1 MQTYDKDNVFYK
13 IINKEINAN
22 IVLEGKHFIAF
33 HDIAPKAPVHILIIP
48 KGLYV
53 DYNDFAS
60 NASDEEILDF
70 NRGISEIVKIMR
82 LEKHGFKILSNAGKF
97 TTPDFPEPQSV
108 MHMHVHILGK
118 SAED

>member
-1 MQTYDKDNVFYK
+1 MQQYDKNNVFYK
-13 IINKEINAN
+13 MINKEIKAN
-22 IVLEGKHFIAF
+22 IVLEGKHFLAI

-48 KGLYV
+48 KGCYV
-53 DYNDFAS
+53 DYNDFAA

-70 NRGISEIVKIMR
+70 NRGLAEIVKMMN
-82 LEKHGFKILSNAGKF
+82 LETHGFKILSNAGKF

-118 SAED
+118 PSEK

>member
-1 MQTYDKDNVFYK
+1 MQQYDKNNVFYR

-22 IVLEGKHFIAF
+22 IVLESKYSIAF
-33 HDIAPKAPVHILIIP
+33 HDIAPKAPVHILLIP

-53 DYNDFAS
+53 DYNDFALK
-60 NASDEEILDF
+60 ASDEEILDF
-70 NRGISEIVKIMR
+70 NRGIAEIVKIMR
-82 LEKHGFKILSNAGKF
+82 LEKHGFKIISNAGKF

-118 SAED
+118 SSED